1 MGEGGW
7 KYHSLSSK
15 LVKHIRNSQKL
26 IQYSLIQMGSSPQ
39 SHRTHHKSSCSINKN
54 GTIIGKL
61 LRQISEKDAERFNA
75 LAALLQEKMT
85 WRCILITAKSC
96 LIFSW
101 KRGLVCI
108 TMPTFLQNAK
118 TKEKGRHHF
127 SDRWLWLAEGHGF
140 CEFPGLVVFGLLY
153 NCIQHRAMSQCRS

>member
-1 MGEGGW
+1 ML
-7 KYHSLSSK
+7 YLP
-15 LVKHIRNSQKL
+15 Q
-26 IQYSLIQMGSSPQ
+26 IQMGSSPQ
-39 SHRTHHKSSCSINKN
+39 SHRTPHKSSCSINKN

-108 TMPTFLQNAK
+108 TMPIFLQNAK
-118 TKEKGRHHF
+118 TKEKGRHRKLLSRHF
-127 SDRWLWLAEGHGF
+127 SDRWPWLWLAEGHGF

-153 NCIQHRAMSQCRS
+153 NCIQHRAVSQCRS